1 MLGEFPVMCPIKSS
15 KEVMGRVD
23 VNSTSHVNFEEHL
36 YSIKCELH
44 HTHIYTRQRDQY
56 IYLLLRSKTQ
66 AGFKLLL
73 SQRGTSKRAVSISQ
87 LTGGG

>member
-15 KEVMGRVD
+15 KEVMGKVD
-23 VNSTSHVNFEEHL
+23 VNSISHVNFEERL

-44 HTHIYTRQRDQY
+44 HTHIYTRQRDQS

-66 AGFKLLL
+66 VGFKLLL